1 MNWVSDLFKN
11 ITVSKTL
18 TSACCLTGLALLVL
32 PLYLPEIFEPLPKLW
47 ATVALAIT
55 VFTGCLV
62 LFWLVSFLKVTLFGF
77 ASQRV
82 KKSRAQNLTAFE
94 IGFIYELGKL
104 ADESADLR
112 NIDYDKAP
120 FTKLEILDVCK
131 SLKEKGLLNINRY
144 EENLVYLSE
153 NGRQKA
159 LQLQREEQVA
169 N

>member
-1 MNWVSDLFKN
+1 MVS
-11 ITVSKTL
+11 
-18 TSACCLTGLALLVL
+18 
-32 PLYLPEIFEPLPKLW
+32 Y
-47 ATVALAIT
+47 
-55 VFTGCLV
+55 
-62 LFWLVSFLKVTLFGF
+62 LKVTLFGI
-77 ASQRV
+77 ATQRV
-82 KKSRAQNLTAFE
+82 KKSRAQNLTEFE

-112 NIDYDKAP
+112 NIDYNKAP
-120 FTKLEILDVCK
+120 FTKLEMLDVCK

-153 NGRQKA
+153 SGRQKA